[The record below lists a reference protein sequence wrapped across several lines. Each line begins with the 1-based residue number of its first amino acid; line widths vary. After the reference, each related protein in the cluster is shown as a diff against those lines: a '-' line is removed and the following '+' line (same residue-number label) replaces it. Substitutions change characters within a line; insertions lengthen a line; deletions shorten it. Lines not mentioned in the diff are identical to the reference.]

1 MNANRLRD
9 SRHSINTPG
18 RGAPPR
24 GQAPAQARTA
34 ISLTALF
41 RARAE
46 ARALLYAACE
56 MDLHEAV
63 DGLQAFATESGLV
76 AQVGQDAV
84 QHIIADA
91 FHAVVRGCR

>member
-18 RGAPPR
+18 RGAPAR
-24 GQAPAQARTA
+24 GRAPAQARTP
-34 ISLTALF
+34 ISLTTLF

-63 DGLQAFATESGLV
+63 DGLQAFAIESGLV
-76 AQVGQDAV
+76 EQIGQDAV
-84 QHIIADA
+84 QRILRDA
-91 FHAVVRGCR
+91 FHAVRGHP